1 MERLRNELGT
11 TKDQVVQLQQQ
22 LTQAEQSLRDYAQR
36 LVLSDQDRAVLSGEG
51 DGCIRIGDLRPIVRR
66 VFGDAA

>member
-36 LVLSDQDRAVLSGEG
+36 LVLSDQDRAILSGEG